1 MATLNSAGHTQQYRM
16 DHLHIGIGGHQN
28 EPEHYHEGQFQP
40 RQFEIHDRQYQAG
53 SDLERPGN
61 SGRSTPIPAVP
72 SSAELLSLY
81 GPKPI
86 RAQFA
91 CDYCRVRKAKCSG
104 TEPCDRCISKK
115 RVCTFSSVQNQR
127 KVTRSLKDLRAER
140 TIGSPCRSPVSAVA
154 RAFPDVGPQSPYIR
168 VGSGVGRRTSPNDP
182 PNSATF
188 RRNDLGPLPNANA
201 RSGLSLQSSG
211 TNGWPY
217 DWDATPLPQ
226 ESAYGGPRRV
236 HQPQAIGVQN
246 QLHYLQP
253 HQQHYLNSPGLDMT
267 QSPLSAGGHFYSAQ
281 SSPTFFQHA
290 GQSATPAMNAFSPS
304 VQGGAGLGPTYSNA
318 HYYAGIGQG
327 DLTTHG
333 LSSLHL
339 QQQHFQP
346 RMNTQSQ
353 VGESSGSGSD
363 DVNRQQGWREGP
375 GTLTVG
381 NGDCPPAG
389 GQNMFS
395 ASNEALSQ
403 QSQMSTSHTDVGQD
417 ASSKEE
423 QQTCDAEQSSQLQSG
438 PLSADDGNCGNS
450 SVTTLKDV
458 SNNASCSKSL
468 SSSQGSSHSQ
478 PDLKAE
484 PKVDSPSGHDFTPES
499 LSVYQGQSAT
509 QY

>member
-1 MATLNSAGHTQQYRM
+1 
-16 DHLHIGIGGHQN
+16 
-28 EPEHYHEGQFQP
+28 
-40 RQFEIHDRQYQAG
+40 
-53 SDLERPGN
+53 
-61 SGRSTPIPAVP
+61 
-72 SSAELLSLY
+72 
-81 GPKPI
+81 
-86 RAQFA
+86 
-91 CDYCRVRKAKCSG
+91 
-104 TEPCDRCISKK
+104 
-115 RVCTFSSVQNQR
+115 
-127 KVTRSLKDLRAER
+127 
-140 TIGSPCRSPVSAVA
+140 
-154 RAFPDVGPQSPYIR
+154 
-168 VGSGVGRRTSPNDP
+168 
-182 PNSATF
+182 
-188 RRNDLGPLPNANA
+188 
-201 RSGLSLQSSG
+201 
-211 TNGWPY
+211 
-217 DWDATPLPQ
+217 
-226 ESAYGGPRRV
+226 
-236 HQPQAIGVQN
+236 
-246 QLHYLQP
+246 
-253 HQQHYLNSPGLDMT
+253 MT

-333 LSSLHL
+333 LSTLHL

-375 GTLTVG
+375 GTLTVA

-403 QSQMSTSHTDVGQD
+403 QSQMSTSHTDVEQD

-423 QQTCDAEQSSQLQSG
+423 TSVIQQACDAEQSSQLQSG
-438 PLSADDGNCGNS
+438 PLSADGGNCGNS

-458 SNNASCSKSL
+458 SNNASGSNSL
-468 SSSQGSSHSQ
+468 GSSQGSSHSQ